1 MAKMIKNIIVAVDFS
16 YYTQP
21 LLDYA
26 FNMAGQVRSA
36 ITVIHIINRKTIDS
50 VKRQFETEH
59 LEYFPYA
66 DYVAREKKRC
76 ISKLEALVKNYQA
89 DDINIAIQVEE
100 GVPSVEILKF
110 LNSGD
115 FDFLVIGQKGTSD
128 LPQFLSGSVSEKLFR
143 YSPVPVLGLRF
154 QKGREDAAGFFKD
167 R

>member
-1 MAKMIKNIIVAVDFS
+1 MAKNIKNIVVAVDFS

-26 FNMAGQVRSA
+26 FNMARRLRSA
-36 ITVIHIINRKTIDS
+36 ITVIHIINRKAIDC

-66 DYVAREKKRC
+66 EYVAREKKRC

-89 DDINIAIQVEE
+89 DDIDIAIQIEE

-115 FDFLVIGQKGTSD
+115 SDFLVLGQKGTSD
-128 LPQFLSGSVSEKLFR
+128 LPQFMSGSVSEKLFR

-154 QKGREDAAGFFKD
+154 PKGQEGASGDL
-167 R
+167 